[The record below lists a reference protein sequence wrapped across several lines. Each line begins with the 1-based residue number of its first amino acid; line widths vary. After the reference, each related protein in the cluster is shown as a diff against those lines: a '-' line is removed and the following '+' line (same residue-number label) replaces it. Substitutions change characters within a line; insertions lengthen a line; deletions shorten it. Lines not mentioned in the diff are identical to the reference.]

1 MGGKGM
7 SIFGT
12 RKTLNRLNEMIDD
25 AIAGNFTES
34 NYDESQLSRLES
46 KWMHYLSASKMSM
59 EQTNQER
66 ENIKSMVSDI
76 SHQTKTPLA
85 NILLY
90 TELLKEQVENK
101 DNMELVE
108 QISTQTEKLD
118 FLIQSLV
125 KMSRLESNIIELKPQ
140 KQPVKQLLE
149 QALSEILPKARY
161 KQIDSTVENADAVQ
175 ACYDLKWTSEALY
188 NILDNA
194 VKYSEVQT
202 SIKIH
207 VKMYELVTCIA
218 VEDQGI
224 GIAADEKTQIFQRFY
239 RSPSIQQKEGIGI
252 GLYLARE
259 IMQKQKGYIKVTS
272 TPAKGSIFSLYLP
285 T

>member
-1 MGGKGM
+1 M
-7 SIFGT
+7 SIFST

-25 AIAGNFTES
+25 AITGNFTES

-59 EQTNQER
+59 MQTNQER

-85 NILLY
+85 SILLY

-101 DNMELVE
+101 DNLELVE

-125 KMSRLESNIIELKPQ
+125 KMSRLESNTIELNPQ

-149 QALSEILPKARY
+149 QVLSEILPKARY
-161 KQIDSTVENADAVQ
+161 KQINIAVENTDDVQ

-194 VKYSEVQT
+194 VKYSEAQT
-202 SIKIH
+202 SIKID
-207 VKMYELVTCIA
+207 VKKYELVTCIA

-224 GIAADEKTQIFQRFY
+224 GIAADEKAQIFQRFY
-239 RSPSIQQKEGIGI
+239 RSPGIQQKEGIGI

-259 IMQKQKGYIKVTS
+259 IIQKQKGYIKVSS
-272 TPAKGSIFSLYLP
+272 TPAKGSVFSLYLP

>member
-1 MGGKGM
+1 M
-7 SIFGT
+7 SIFST

-25 AIAGNFTES
+25 AITGNFTES

-59 EQTNQER
+59 MQTNQER

-90 TELLKEQVENK
+90 TELLKERVENK
-101 DNMELVE
+101 DNLELVE

-125 KMSRLESNIIELKPQ
+125 KMSRLESNIIELNPQ

-149 QALSEILPKARY
+149 QVLSEILPKARQ
-161 KQIDSTVENADAVQ
+161 KQINIAVENTDDVQ

-194 VKYSEVQT
+194 VKYSEAQT
-202 SIKIH
+202 SIKID
-207 VKMYELVTCIA
+207 VKKYELVTCIA

-224 GIAADEKTQIFQRFY
+224 GIAVDEKAQIFQRFY
-239 RSPSIQQKEGIGI
+239 RSPGIQQKEGIGI

-259 IMQKQKGYIKVTS
+259 IIQKQKGYIKVSS
-272 TPAKGSIFSLYLP
+272 TPAKGSVFSLYLP

>member
-1 MGGKGM
+1 M

-59 EQTNQER
+59 VQTNQER

-90 TELLKEQVENK
+90 TELLNEQVDNQENLK
-101 DNMELVE
+101 LVE
-108 QISTQTEKLD
+108 QISMQTQKLD

-125 KMSRLESNIIELKPQ
+125 KMSRLESNIIELNPQ
-140 KQPVKQLLE
+140 KQPVKPLLE
-149 QALSEILPKARY
+149 QALSEIMPKARQ
-161 KQIDSTVENADAVQ
+161 KQIDITVENAEAIQ

-194 VKYSEVQT
+194 VKYSEAQT
-202 SIKIH
+202 SITIH
-207 VKMYELVTCIA
+207 VKMYELVTCIV
-218 VEDQGI
+218 VEDQGM
-224 GIAADEKTQIFQRFY
+224 GIAPDEKAQIFQRFY
-239 RSPSIQQKEGIGI
+239 RSSGIQQKEGIGI

-272 TPAKGSIFSLYLP
+272 TPEKGSIFSLYLP

>member
-1 MGGKGM
+1 M
-7 SIFGT
+7 SIFST

-25 AIAGNFTES
+25 AITGNFTES

-59 EQTNQER
+59 MQTNQER

-101 DNMELVE
+101 DNLELVE

-125 KMSRLESNIIELKPQ
+125 KMSRLESNTIELNPKNSQSSNCLNRYYQKFYPKPDT
-140 KQPVKQLLE
+140 
-149 QALSEILPKARY
+149 SRSILR
-161 KQIDSTVENADAVQ
+161 
-175 ACYDLKWTSEALY
+175 LK
-188 NILDNA
+188 IR
-194 VKYSEVQT
+194 
-202 SIKIH
+202 
-207 VKMYELVTCIA
+207 MM
-218 VEDQGI
+218 
-224 GIAADEKTQIFQRFY
+224 FR
-239 RSPSIQQKEGIGI
+239 
-252 GLYLARE
+252 
-259 IMQKQKGYIKVTS
+259 
-272 TPAKGSIFSLYLP
+272 PAMI
-285 T
+285 

>member
-1 MGGKGM
+1 M

-59 EQTNQER
+59 VQTNQER

-90 TELLKEQVENK
+90 TELLNEQVDNQENLK
-101 DNMELVE
+101 LVE
-108 QISTQTEKLD
+108 QISMQTQKLD

-125 KMSRLESNIIELKPQ
+125 KMSRLESNIIELNPQ
-140 KQPVKQLLE
+140 KQPVKPLLE
-149 QALSEILPKARY
+149 QALSEIMPKARQ
-161 KQIDSTVENADAVQ
+161 KQMDITVENAEAIQ

-194 VKYSEVQT
+194 VKYSEAQT
-202 SIKIH
+202 SITIH

-218 VEDQGI
+218 VEDQGS
-224 GIAADEKTQIFQRFY
+224 GIAPDEKAQIFQRFY
-239 RSPSIQQKEGIGI
+239 RSSGIQQKEGIGI

-272 TPAKGSIFSLYLP
+272 TPKKGSIFSLYLP

>member
-1 MGGKGM
+1 M

-12 RKTLNRLNEMIDD
+12 RKTLNRLNEMIDS

-34 NYDESQLSRLES
+34 SYDESQLSRLES

-90 TELLKEQVENK
+90 TELLKEQLENT
-101 DNMELVE
+101 DSTELVE

-140 KQPVKQLLE
+140 KQPIEQLLK
-149 QALSEILPKARY
+149 QALSEISPKARE
-161 KQIDSTVENADAVQ
+161 KQIDITVENAEDVQ

-188 NILDNA
+188 NIMDNA

-224 GIAADEKTQIFQRFY
+224 GIAAGEKAQIFLRFY
-239 RSPSIQQKEGIGI
+239 RSPGIQQKEGLGI

-259 IMQKQKGYIKVTS
+259 IIQKQKGYIKVTS
-272 TPAKGSIFSLYLP
+272 TPKKGSIFSLYLP